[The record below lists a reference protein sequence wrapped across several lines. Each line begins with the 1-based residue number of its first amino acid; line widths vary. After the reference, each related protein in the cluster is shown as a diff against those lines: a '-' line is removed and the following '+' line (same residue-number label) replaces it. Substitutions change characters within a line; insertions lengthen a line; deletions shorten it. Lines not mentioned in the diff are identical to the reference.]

1 MIVEYSEGY
10 SEQVK
15 DLLVEL
21 QKYIS
26 SIDIE
31 GYNIVGNQYREK
43 YFKEMLKNIN
53 EKNGKVFLYK
63 ENEKIIGLVAGIIN
77 NDKITTF
84 DFNAPKR
91 GRITELVV
99 DKNYRGKGIGKVL
112 LQKMSNYLKSQGSE
126 KIMIAV
132 FGYNEKAIKFYQ
144 NNGFHVRMLDMI
156 ENEQIIKEGED

>member
-1 MIVEYSEGY
+1 MIVDYSEEY

-26 SIDIE
+26 NIDIE

-43 YFKEMLKNIN
+43 YFKEMLKNVD
-53 EKNGKVFLYK
+53 ETTGKIFLYK

-84 DFNAPKR
+84 DFDVPKR

-99 DKNYRGKGIGKVL
+99 DKNYRGKGIGKAL
-112 LQKMSNYLKSQGSE
+112 LQK
-126 KIMIAV
+126 
-132 FGYNEKAIKFYQ
+132 
-144 NNGFHVRMLDMI
+144 NG
-156 ENEQIIKEGED
+156 

>member
-1 MIVEYSEGY
+1 MIVEYSEEY

-53 EKNGKVFLYK
+53 EKM
-63 ENEKIIGLVAGIIN
+63 A
-77 NDKITTF
+77 
-84 DFNAPKR
+84 
-91 GRITELVV
+91 
-99 DKNYRGKGIGKVL
+99 
-112 LQKMSNYLKSQGSE
+112 
-126 KIMIAV
+126 
-132 FGYNEKAIKFYQ
+132 KF
-144 NNGFHVRMLDMI
+144 FI
-156 ENEQIIKEGED
+156 